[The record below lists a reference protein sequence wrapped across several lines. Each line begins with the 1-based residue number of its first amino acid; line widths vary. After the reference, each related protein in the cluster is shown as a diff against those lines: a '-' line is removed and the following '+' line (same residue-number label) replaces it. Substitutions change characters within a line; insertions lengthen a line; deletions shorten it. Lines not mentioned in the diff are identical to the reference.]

1 MPHVRPGIRILW
13 KSYCG
18 YVQPTGCR
26 ENPDNPVSPSDQW
39 ISQESTPDTTTNDRQ
54 IGSREEEE
62 VAGPHRINHHCL
74 QLNQVL
80 SDQVFPVLPHVRAE
94 ALVTY

>member
-1 MPHVRPGIRILW
+1 M
-13 KSYCG
+13 
-18 YVQPTGCR
+18 
-26 ENPDNPVSPSDQW
+26 
-39 ISQESTPDTTTNDRQ
+39 NDRQ

-80 SDQVFPVLPHVRAE
+80 SDWVFPVLPHVQAE
-94 ALVTY
+94 APVTY